1 MCLFNL
7 QELIR
12 VSLQS
17 CAVLNYFLIPESS
30 PYLFINLSI
39 CACVLFLISIIP
51 SYSCRHQ
58 SGWDR
63 YSREGEGEGEGAG
76 ETAEEHHWVSI
87 GI

>member
-7 QELIR
+7 QELIP
-12 VSLQS
+12 VSLQR

-30 PYLFINLSI
+30 PFLFINLSI
-39 CACVLFLISIIP
+39 CACVLFLISIMP

-58 SGWDR
+58 RGWDR
-63 YSREGEGEGEGAG
+63 YSGEGEG

-87 GI
+87 GIR